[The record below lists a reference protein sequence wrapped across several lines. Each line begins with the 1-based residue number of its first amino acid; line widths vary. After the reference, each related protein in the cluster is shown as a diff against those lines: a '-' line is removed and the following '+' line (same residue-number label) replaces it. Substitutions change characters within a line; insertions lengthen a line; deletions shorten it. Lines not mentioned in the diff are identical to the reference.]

1 LKCLEWEKSLS
12 GKYSIIIQKQRR
24 KYILDKFEKIDKARE
39 ILGLGE
45 KANKEEIKNS
55 YRELMKKYHLDKT
68 PENWKYPEKVK
79 QIN

>member
-55 YRELMKKYHLDKT
+55 YR
-68 PENWKYPEKVK
+68 
-79 QIN
+79 